1 MQNMTYNV
9 NIFVDRS
16 ERCSGMHVYKAKNK
30 QSVLY
35 RARMPVHSATPQTR
49 KFATTVKTLS

>member
-1 MQNMTYNV
+1 M
-9 NIFVDRS
+9 R
-16 ERCSGMHVYKAKNK
+16 VYKAKNK

-35 RARMPVHSATPQTR
+35 RARMPVHCQKNPQTR